1 MQIIYFS
8 ILILAISMEISE
20 FNTDN
25 FLKKLAL
32 LLIILGCMAQLANK
46 SQPLIEVGIAI
57 YFIVELCGSVFHNM
71 FDRREKP
78 KRKKILS

>member
-8 ILILAISMEISE
+8 ILILAISMEVST

-32 LLIILGCMAQLANK
+32 LLVILGCMAHLANK
-46 SQPLIEVGIAI
+46 TPPLLEIGLAL
-57 YFIVELCGSVFHNM
+57 YFIVELCGSVFHDTY
-71 FDRREKP
+71 DRREKP
-78 KRKKILS
+78 KRKKLLS